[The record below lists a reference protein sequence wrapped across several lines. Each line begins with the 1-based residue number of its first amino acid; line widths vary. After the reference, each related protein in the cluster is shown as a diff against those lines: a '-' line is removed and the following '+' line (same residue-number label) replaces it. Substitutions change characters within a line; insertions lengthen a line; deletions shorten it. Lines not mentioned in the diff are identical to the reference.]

1 MTDRVLVLVP
11 MRGNSQTISRK
22 NLRGVGDT
30 SLAATVIQRA
40 KRLGDYLTDDGHD
53 VIVCVS
59 TDDTRIAGLAAANDL
74 TVYRRQPVD
83 ATQTIAQAAF
93 DAASAHNP
101 TVTVVLQATSPF
113 LPFDDLTETVD
124 AVINGDALSASTIT
138 PVNHL
143 AWSRTGQPLHTTRV
157 NRQQMLPEVYT
168 ETGAV
173 HVTRGFHPAADGGV
187 SLVSTNHYMTE
198 TFGAAAIDIDTPDD
212 LVAARAVHDRER
224 RVLILVYGNT
234 TRHGGGHLSRARLLA
249 EELEL
254 HTTVEVWSPDIDRHP
269 FDRWQ
274 TGSKPTP
281 DDADRYAA
289 VIVDMLD
296 NTDDIEPWLAACE
309 RDDVPVIALER
320 EHVQTRRPVLRI
332 NELAPVG
339 ELYGPRFATVDT
351 ALRGYPTRQR
361 SSIRHVVVCFGASDP
376 NRWTVP
382 VVEALAEH
390 HPALTL
396 TAPAHC
402 LTGDTHAAGFNPDEL
417 AYELW
422 DADLAIIGRGRT
434 QFEAAYLGVPFL
446 SVAQNDNEADHWQLA
461 NGIYLNDVD
470 DIGVNVAQAV
480 EQIRAATQRDDRLLD
495 NLSAGLRAEV
505 DGRGVE
511 RVAAAII
518 AAMHW

>member
-11 MRGNSQTISRK
+11 MRANSQTISRK
-22 NLRGVGDT
+22 NVRGVGDT
-30 SLAATVIQRA
+30 SLAATAIRRA
-40 KRLGDYLTDDGHD
+40 KRLGDYLAADGHD
-53 VIVCVS
+53 VIVCVA
-59 TDDTRIAGLAAANDL
+59 TDDTGIAGLAAANDVS
-74 TVYRRQPVD
+74 VYRRQPVD

-93 DAASAHNP
+93 DVATVHTP

-113 LPFDDLTETVD
+113 LPFDDLIETVD
-124 AVINGDALSASTIT
+124 AVLCGDAQSASTIT
-138 PVNHL
+138 PVSHL

-173 HVTRGFHPAADGGV
+173 HVTRGFHPAADGV

-198 TFGAAAIDIDTPDD
+198 TFGAAAIDIDNPDD

-234 TRHGGGHLSRARLLA
+234 ARHGGGHLSRARLLA

-254 HTTVEVWSPDIDRHP
+254 HTTVDVWSPDIDRHP
-269 FDRWQ
+269 FDRWRPA
-274 TGSKPTP
+274 GPPTP
-281 DDADRYAA
+281 DLADRYAA

-296 NTDDIEPWLAACE
+296 NTDDVEPWLAACE
-309 RDDVPVIALER
+309 QADVPVIALER

-351 ALRGYPTRQR
+351 ALRGYPHRER
-361 SSIRHVVVCFGASDP
+361 STIRNVVVCFGASDP
-376 NRWTVP
+376 NRWTMP

-390 HPALTL
+390 HPSLTL
-396 TAPAHC
+396 TAPGRC
-402 LTGDTHAAGFNPDEL
+402 LDINDTHAAGFDPDEL
-417 AYELW
+417 AYLLW
-422 DADLAIIGRGRT
+422 SADLAIIGRGRT

-446 SVAQNDNEADHWQLA
+446 SVAQNDIEAEHWQLA

-470 DIGVNVAQAV
+470 SIGVNVAQAV
-480 EQIRAATQRDDRLLD
+480 EQIRAATQRDDWLLG